1 MQGQMQNLE
10 CFHLK
15 IIKVQSPWQANKGT
29 PGHLALTFCK
39 GAVASLSPH
48 HLEIS
53 SSNFRKDTFEKNQK
67 LLVVLCDIIV
77 GSCLVVKTCSYKGL
91 YGGQVT
97 KAKVAVSLRTCTNV
111 FSPDEGI
118 MLALITG

>member
-1 MQGQMQNLE
+1 MLLLVFPPIISKSAAATLE
-10 CFHLK
+10 KTLLK
-15 IIKVQSPWQANKGT
+15 K
-29 PGHLALTFCK
+29 
-39 GAVASLSPH
+39 
-48 HLEIS
+48 
-53 SSNFRKDTFEKNQK
+53 QK
-67 LLVVLCDIIV
+67 LLGVLCDIIV

-97 KAKVAVSLRTCTNV
+97 EAKVAVSLRTCTNV

>member
-1 MQGQMQNLE
+1 MLLLV
-10 CFHLK
+10 F
-15 IIKVQSPWQANKGT
+15 
-29 PGHLALTFCK
+29 
-39 GAVASLSPH
+39 SPH

-53 SSNFRKDTFEKNQK
+53 SSNFRKDTLEKKQK

-97 KAKVAVSLRTCTNV
+97 EVKVAVSLWTCTNV
-111 FSPDEGI
+111 FSPNEGV

>member
-1 MQGQMQNLE
+1 MLLLVFPPIISKSSAATLE
-10 CFHLK
+10 KTLLK
-15 IIKVQSPWQANKGT
+15 KK
-29 PGHLALTFCK
+29 
-39 GAVASLSPH
+39 
-48 HLEIS
+48 
-53 SSNFRKDTFEKNQK
+53 QK

-97 KAKVAVSLRTCTNV
+97 EVKVAVSLWTCTNV
-111 FSPDEGI
+111 FSPDEGV